1 MQHASHADTNAHQ
14 GYNDDNK
21 SIMYS
26 NKIHYT
32 CSLYIVNTGLPESL

>member
-21 SIMYS
+21 VLCIRI
-26 NKIHYT
+26 K
-32 CSLYIVNTGLPESL
+32 YIILVVCIL